1 MDLVLRLS
9 VFTVLVAP
17 VQFLAVLRFLRSRD
31 RPARPIAL
39 QLVIVYSLCE
49 MLSAAEANYFIL
61 SGFMVFFVS
70 LSACDLT
77 HFLIYRTPI
86 SASAFGEIFLST
98 TGEWVGYVASIR
110 WWHLALVAGYLAAS
124 AAALAALHA
133 EPLAANSYA
142 LPAGIVLGG
151 ALLLTFFRGNAGNFY
166 PMRYAGLI
174 AEAAREMA
182 ALKRSTRSTKRIDL
196 SVRAVPPPEHQKF
209 IVVVGESVRRHNLL
223 IHGYGRD
230 TTPELARITDELIV
244 FEDAISAAN
253 LTRTSLGLA
262 LTTGT
267 VNADDRHSER
277 KSIVQAAGAAG
288 FETHWISNQPR
299 LGYHETEVSVI
310 AGQADHVHFL
320 NTDEKGRSLDGRMLP
335 AITDALGTEKPSV
348 IFVHMMGSHPRY
360 EYRTD
365 KAFRHF
371 TADSSYKNDPRDRA
385 LATDNY
391 DNTILYLDHI
401 LAEIMGACRNSDKP
415 CLLTFFSDHGHS
427 LFDDGKSLYH
437 GLANPVQKEFEVPYF
452 YWATQKFRQ
461 RYPENAVFKLPQRV
475 PGRAHLQHLFD
486 DLALVMGLRIDG
498 YDIRGTNLG
507 ELPNEGLDDRKV
519 MGREKVFDYAALP

>member
-1 MDLVLRLS
+1 MDLILRFS
-9 VFTVLVAP
+9 VFTVLVGPAA
-17 VQFLAVLRFLRSRD
+17 FLAVRRLVSERQLR
-31 RPARPIAL
+31 ARPVVV
-39 QLVIVYSLCE
+39 QLVILYSLCE
-49 MLSAAEANYFIL
+49 VLGAVEADYFLL
-61 SGFMVFFVS
+61 SGFMLFFVF
-70 LSACDLT
+70 LNACDLI

-86 SASAFGEIFLST
+86 SASAFGEILLTT
-98 TGEWVGYVASIR
+98 TGEWVDYVASIR
-110 WWHLALVAGYLAAS
+110 WWHIAFAGGYLAAC

-133 EPLAANSYA
+133 APLAAKSYA
-142 LPAGIVLGG
+142 LPAGFVLGG
-151 ALLLTFFRGNAGNFY
+151 TVLLTFLRGNAINFY

-182 ALKRSTRSTKRIDL
+182 ALKRSTRSIKQIDL
-196 SVRAVPPPEHQKF
+196 SVTAVPPPENQKF
-209 IVVVGESVRRHNLL
+209 IIVVGESVRRHSLS

-230 TTPELARITDELIV
+230 TTPELARIARELVV

-262 LTTGT
+262 LTTAT
-267 VNADDRHSER
+267 VDSADRHSER
-277 KSIVQAAGAAG
+277 NSIVQAAGAAG

-310 AGQADHVHFL
+310 AGQAEHVHFF

-335 AITDALGTEKPSV
+335 AIADALGTDRPSV

-360 EYRTD
+360 EYRID
-365 KAFRHF
+365 HAFRHF
-371 TADSSYKNDPRDRA
+371 TADSGYKNDPRYRD

-401 LAEIMGACRNSDKP
+401 LARIMGACRDSEKP

-437 GLANPVQKEFEVPYF
+437 GLVHPVQKEYEVPYF
-452 YWATQKFRQ
+452 YWATQKFRE
-461 RYPENAVFKLPQRV
+461 RYPDNAVFKLPQRV

-486 DLALVMGLRIDG
+486 DLALAMGLRIDG

-507 ELPNEGLDDRKV
+507 ELPNEGPDDRKV